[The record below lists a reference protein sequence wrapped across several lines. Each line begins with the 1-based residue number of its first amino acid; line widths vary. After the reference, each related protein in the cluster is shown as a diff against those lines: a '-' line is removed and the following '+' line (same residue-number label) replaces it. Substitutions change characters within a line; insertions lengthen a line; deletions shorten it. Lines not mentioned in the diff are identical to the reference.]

1 MPDNNQIIAPKD
13 KSKIPPFVYGKY
25 YLKGFEEGY
34 KEGFEEGYREGFEKG
49 YKESLFIAVK
59 QYFYARPEA
68 TDDYVSA
75 IFGVDIAFVHS
86 VRASIQ
92 AEQQ

>member
-1 MPDNNQIIAPKD
+1 MPDNDQIIAPKD

-34 KEGFEEGYREGFEKG
+34 KEGFEEGY
-49 YKESLFIAVK
+49 KESLFIALK
-59 QYFYARPEA
+59 QYLSARPEA
-68 TDDYVSA
+68 TDDYISA
-75 IFGVDIAFVHS
+75 IFGVDIAFIHS

>member
-1 MPDNNQIIAPKD
+1 MPDNDQIIAPKD

-34 KEGFEEGYREGFEKG
+34 KEGFEEGY
-49 YKESLFIAVK
+49 KESLK
-59 QYFYARPEA
+59 QYLSARPEA
-68 TDDYVSA
+68 TDDYISA
-75 IFGVDIAFVHS
+75 IFGVDIAFIHS